1 MLKGLGVEKGD
12 PVAIYLPMIPELP
25 IAMLACARIGA
36 PHSVVFGA
44 FSADSLRDRIN
55 DCEAKVLVTADGGPR
70 GGKVTPLKA
79 NADEALE
86 DTPSIESVV
95 VAQRSGEDVDMT
107 EGRDR
112 YWNDL
117 MGEADAE
124 CPAEE
129 MDSEDILYILY
140 SSGSTGKPKGI
151 VHTTGGYLT
160 QVKATTRWVLDSRTT
175 TSTGARPTSAG
186 SRGTPT
192 SSTDP

>member
-1 MLKGLGVEKGD
+1 MV
-12 PVAIYLPMIPELP
+12 
-25 IAMLACARIGA
+25 
-36 PHSVVFGA
+36 
-44 FSADSLRDRIN
+44 
-55 DCEAKVLVTADGGPR
+55 
-70 GGKVTPLKA
+70 
-79 NADEALE
+79 
-86 DTPSIESVV
+86 
-95 VAQRSGEDVDMT
+95 

-160 QVKATTRWVLDSRTT
+160 QVKATTKWVFDLKEDDVYWCQADIGWVTGHSYLVYGPSPTGRPPSSSRVRRATLAR
-175 TSTGARPTSAG
+175 TGT
-186 SRGTPT
+186 GT
-192 SSTDP
+192 

>member
-1 MLKGLGVEKGD
+1 MVRRRQAQRLVQLPGLPGRKGRGDKTAILWQGDEPDDSRTFTYSELKAEVERFANVLKGLGVQKGD

-86 DTPSIESVV
+86 DTPSIESVSS
-95 VAQRSGEDVDMT
+95 RSAVR
-107 EGRDR
+107 GRGHGR
-112 YWNDL
+112 
-117 MGEADAE
+117 
-124 CPAEE
+124 
-129 MDSEDILYILY
+129 
-140 SSGSTGKPKGI
+140 
-151 VHTTGGYLT
+151 
-160 QVKATTRWVLDSRTT
+160 
-175 TSTGARPTSAG
+175 G
-186 SRGTPT
+186 SRPLLERPDG
-192 SSTDP
+192 

>member
-1 MLKGLGVEKGD
+1 MNMV
-12 PVAIYLPMIPELP
+12 
-25 IAMLACARIGA
+25 
-36 PHSVVFGA
+36 
-44 FSADSLRDRIN
+44 
-55 DCEAKVLVTADGGPR
+55 
-70 GGKVTPLKA
+70 
-79 NADEALE
+79 
-86 DTPSIESVV
+86 
-95 VAQRSGEDVDMT
+95 

-117 MGEADAE
+117 MGEADTE

-160 QVKATTRWVLDSRTT
+160 QVKATTRWVFDLKEDD
-175 TSTGARPTSAG
+175 STGARPTSAG

>member
-1 MLKGLGVEKGD
+1 
-12 PVAIYLPMIPELP
+12 MIPELP

-55 DCEAKVLVTADGGPR
+55 DCEAKVLVTADGGRR
-70 GGKVTPLKA
+70 GGKVTSHKA

-86 DTPSIESVV
+86 DTPTIESVV
-95 VAQRSGEDVDMT
+95 LAQRSGADVPMM

-112 YWNDL
+112 YWDVL
-117 MGEADAE
+117 MGEADDE

-140 SSGSTGKPKGI
+140 SSGSTGKP
-151 VHTTGGYLT
+151 TGRSEERRVG
-160 QVKATTRWVLDSRTT
+160 KECRSRW
-175 TSTGARPTSAG
+175 
-186 SRGTPT
+186 
-192 SSTDP
+192 

>member
-1 MLKGLGVEKGD
+1 M
-12 PVAIYLPMIPELP
+12 
-25 IAMLACARIGA
+25 
-36 PHSVVFGA
+36 
-44 FSADSLRDRIN
+44 
-55 DCEAKVLVTADGGPR
+55 
-70 GGKVTPLKA
+70 TPLKA
-79 NADEALE
+79 NADEALQ

-95 VAQRSGEDVDMT
+95 VAQRSGEDVDMV

-160 QVKATTRWVLDSRTT
+160 QVKATTKWVFDLKEDDVYWCQADIGWVTGHSYLVYGPLSNGATT
-175 TSTGARPTSAG
+175 VQFE
-186 SRGTPT
+186 GTPSYPGPDRHWDVIERT
-192 SSTDP
+192 ALRSTTRRRPSSGRS